1 MARRHMHKRR
11 SQPGASP
18 GAFVLDPSAPPPIIR
33 IIAYDDQNIEEAELS
48 SPEEVHRF
56 LGKWRTVWVD
66 VDGLGNADVLT
77 ALAAQFGIHNLALE
91 DIVNTY
97 QRPKVEAYDD
107 HLFVVLRAL
116 TPDQEHGSEQ
126 ASMVLGDGFLVTFDE
141 RHGDR
146 FDPVRRRIRERKG
159 KIRAAG
165 PDYLLFSII
174 DTIVDGYF
182 PALDELGERLEAIEE
197 EVLDTPTPEVLNA
210 IHALR
215 HELLAIRRIMTATRE
230 AINSLIRD
238 SDGTIA
244 DATRLYLRDCYDHTV
259 QIVDIVESQREIAA
273 GLLDIYLSSVSN
285 RMNQVMK
292 VLTVI
297 ATLFIPLTFL
307 VGLYGMN
314 FNTQVS
320 PLNMPELNWRYGYP
334 GILTLMAGIV
344 IVEVYFF
351 WRKGWLGEQRRIRK
365 RRKIRFK

>member
-18 GAFVLDPSAPPPIIR
+18 GVFVLDPSSPPPIIR
-33 IIAYDDQNIEEAELS
+33 VIAYDENRIEEEELA
-48 SPEEVHRF
+48 SPADLARY

-66 VDGLGNADVLT
+66 VDGLGSAEVLLD
-77 ALAAQFGIHNLALE
+77 LAQRFGIHTLALE

-97 QRPKVEAYDD
+97 QRPKVEGYPD
-107 HLFVVLRAL
+107 HLFTVFRAL
-116 TPDQEHGSEQ
+116 SPNHEHGSEQ
-126 ASMVLGDGFLVTFDE
+126 VSLILGDGFVVTFDE

-146 FDPVRRRIRERKG
+146 FDPVRKRLRERKG
-159 KIRAAG
+159 RIRQFGA
-165 PDYLLFSII
+165 DYLFFSIL

-182 PALDELGERLEAIEE
+182 PALDELGERLELIED

-210 IHALR
+210 IHKLR
-215 HELLAIRRIMTATRE
+215 HELLAIRRIMTASRE

-238 SDGTIA
+238 AGDFITDS
-244 DATRLYLRDCYDHTV
+244 TRIYLRDCYDHTI

-292 VLTVI
+292 VLTVM

-314 FNTQVS
+314 FNTAAS
-320 PLNMPELNWRYGYP
+320 PLNMPELNWFYGYP
-334 GILTLMAGIV
+334 AILALMLLTV
-344 IVEVYFF
+344 LVELFFF
-351 WRKGWLGEQRRIRK
+351 WRRGWLWEQRRVRKKRK
-365 RRKIRFK
+365 RDF